1 MQTSNGRARRVPG
14 NPPSPTIGVTLP
26 SVRSTVPASVLSPL
40 GDLLSE
46 LREER
51 LRRHA
56 ADPRATPEKETA
68 GPAKDVVL
76 RPETGVVSA
85 PPRSGLR
92 ARPWLLCVSLLL
104 NVVLLL
110 GATLLPLIVDET
122 LPLPGGLARAVFV
135 EPVLAPPPPPPP
147 PPPPRVSGASPP
159 QPPKAPPA
167 ESAFTAPTTVPERV
181 VEETSDLG
189 TPAGEPGGVEGGVP
203 GGVVGA
209 VVGGLPPQ
217 EPEVPIVK
225 VGGEIREPRKV
236 RHVDPIYPEIA
247 SRARVQGTVVLECI
261 VSPQGQVVKVSV
273 QRSIPLLDD
282 AAIEAVEQWVYTPTL
297 KDGVPVK
304 VIFTVSV
311 RFALAR

>member
-1 MQTSNGRARRVPG
+1 M
-14 NPPSPTIGVTLP
+14 
-26 SVRSTVPASVLSPL
+26 PASVLSPL

-51 LRRHA
+51 LRRPA
-56 ADPRATPEKETA
+56 AGPRATPETA
-68 GPAKDVVL
+68 GLAKDVVL

-147 PPPPRVSGASPP
+147 PPPPRVSGASRPRSP
-159 QPPKAPPA
+159 AKVPPA

-189 TPAGEPGGVEGGVP
+189 TTPGEPGGVEGGVP

-209 VVGGLPPQ
+209 VVGGLSPP

-225 VGGEIREPRKV
+225 VGGEIREPRKI

-247 SRARVQGTVVLECI
+247 SRARVQGTVVLECL
-261 VSPQGQVVKVSV
+261 VSPQGQVVEVSV
-273 QRSIPLLDD
+273 LNSIPLLDD
-282 AAIEAVEQWVYTPTL
+282 AAIAAVKQWVYTPTL

-304 VIFTVSV
+304 VILTVSV